1 MKNELKISTLS
12 IVCVL
17 CAAVT
22 MPSFGASAVRAL
34 GGAGTY
40 SSASSAASSGASTV
54 RGGSM
59 RVTNAKPVTTTST
72 TRAAT
77 RSSASPRLSIGK
89 YLGGATTVGGAV
101 SGVTKP
107 GQSSQADSWKPR
119 VEALEAFMGYTEDG
133 TPIVDTVEGLVVD
146 VETLKQDLKDI
157 TGVDYAVTA
166 DYTNGVLTIKQGD
179 QEVLSESFVT
189 TEGLEEIQDALA
201 DLTSRVST
209 NEKAIEDLKAAVE
222 SLDAVESG
230 EFAQQ
235 VAALQAA
242 DNALQDAI
250 NLIDL
255 TPYAEQEYVD
265 GLVGDLKN
273 ADKTINE
280 KIAALESG
288 SSESVS
294 GLAQVK
300 EDLQGVADDLAAL
313 ESRVATSESEI
324 AALKLSKAD
333 VTALTAAQ
341 QALEAAIAGK
351 QDKGEYAAADALE
364 ELAADVEALKS
375 SSTSNEVIEQ
385 LNAKVDAIAADYV
398 TDSEMQTAIAGVQA
412 LIPSLV
418 GYAKTADLAA
428 VATSGQYADLEGKP
442 EIPSIEGLATSEALN
457 TLKTTL
463 EASIA
468 EKQEKGEYLVAADL
482 KTLEDAVEALQ
493 TGKAD
498 ASTVE
503 TIQETISKLG
513 DTYASKA
520 DMTAADEALQ
530 AAIDAIQIPSLAGF
544 ATTEYVDNMVAGL
557 DAVDDEIKAD
567 VALKA
572 NAADLAAVATTGS
585 YNDLI
590 DQPDMTQYVTNNVLE
605 QKNYVTNE
613 TLEQKN
619 YVTNE
624 TLEQKNY
631 LTEDKAS
638 TTYLTE
644 QKAADTYLTEEQ
656 AAETYLT
663 ESNVNQFVEI
673 KDGSITTAKL
683 APGAVTSDKIDTE
696 LDAGAMVM
704 LMSNGDGTSTWVDV
718 TVD

>member
-89 YLGGATTVGGAV
+89 YLGGATTVGGAA

-107 GQSSQADSWKPR
+107 GQASSVGDRVSKLEVR
-119 VEALEAFMGYTEDG
+119 VEEL
-133 TPIVDTVEGLVVD
+133 
-146 VETLKQDLKDI
+146 
-157 TGVDYAVTA
+157 
-166 DYTNGVLTIKQGD
+166 
-179 QEVLSESFVT
+179 
-189 TEGLEEIQDALA
+189 QDALNA
-201 DLTSRVST
+201 TGGEYKIEAEQDAGKLTIWQGDNKIIEANFLTQEGLDALQAALDELTSRVST
-209 NEKAIEDLKAAVE
+209 NEKAIEDLNAAVE

-242 DNALQDAI
+242 DKALQDAI
-250 NLIDL
+250 DLIDL

-265 GLVGDLKN
+265 GLVDDLKN

-300 EDLQGVADDLAAL
+300 EDLEGVADGLAAL
-313 ESRVATSESEI
+313 ESRVATNELEI
-324 AALKLSKAD
+324 ADLKSSKAD
-333 VTALTAAQ
+333 VAALTAAQ

-364 ELAADVEALKS
+364 ELAADVEALKGS
-375 SSTSNEVIEQ
+375 SASSQVVQELSSKVAAIES
-385 LNAKVDAIAADYV
+385 DYV
-398 TDSEMQTAIAGVQA
+398 TDSEMQTAIAGVRD
-412 LIPSLV
+412 LIPSLE

-442 EIPSIEGLATSEALN
+442 DIPSIEGLATSEALN

-482 KTLEDAVEALQ
+482 KTLEDAVEALRS
-493 TGKAD
+493 GKAD

-530 AAIDAIQIPSLAGF
+530 AAIDAIQIPSLNGY
-544 ATTEYVDNMVAGL
+544 ATEDYVDNMVAGL
-557 DAVDDEIKAD
+557 DAVDEEIKAD

-572 NAADLAAVATTGS
+572 NAADLATVATTGS

-590 DQPDMTQYVTNNVLE
+590 DQPDMTQYVTNNVLEQKNYVTNETLE

>member
-412 LIPSLV
+412 LIPSLED
-418 GYAKTADLAA
+418 YAKTADVDAALALK
-428 VATSGQYADLEGKP
+428 ADKT
-442 EIPSIEGLATSEALN
+442 EIPSIDDLATKQAL
-457 TLKTTL
+457 TDLQTTL

>member
-89 YLGGATTVGGAV
+89 YLANSSTVNGGAG
-101 SGVTKP
+101 SKPMNP
-107 GQSSQADSWKPR
+107 GQASSVGDRVAKLEVR
-119 VEALEAFMGYTEDG
+119 VEEL
-133 TPIVDTVEGLVVD
+133 
-146 VETLKQDLKDI
+146 
-157 TGVDYAVTA
+157 
-166 DYTNGVLTIKQGD
+166 
-179 QEVLSESFVT
+179 
-189 TEGLEEIQDALA
+189 QDALNA
-201 DLTSRVST
+201 TGGEYKIEAEQDAGKLTIWQGDNKIIEANFLTQEGLDALQAALDELTSRVST
-209 NEKAIEDLKAAVE
+209 NEKAIEDLEAAVE
-222 SLDAVESG
+222 NLDAVESG
-230 EFAQQ
+230 EFTQQ
-235 VAALQAA
+235 IAALQAA

-313 ESRVATSESEI
+313 ESRVATNESEI

-351 QDKGEYAAADALE
+351 QDKGEYAAKEALE
-364 ELAADVEALKS
+364 ELATAVEALKGS
-375 SSTSNEVIEQ
+375 SASSQVVQELSSKVAAIES
-385 LNAKVDAIAADYV
+385 DYV

-412 LIPSLV
+412 LIPSLE
-418 GYAKTADLAA
+418 GYAKTADVDAALALK
-428 VATSGQYADLEGKP
+428 ADKT
-442 EIPSIEGLATSEALN
+442 EIPSIDGLATSQELTN
-457 TLKTTL
+457 LQTTL
-463 EASIA
+463 QAAID

-482 KTLEDAVEALQ
+482 TTLNDAITALQ

-498 ASTVE
+498 ASTVT

-513 DTYASKA
+513 DTYATKA

-530 AAIDAIQIPSLAGF
+530 AAIDAIQIPSLNGY
-544 ATTEYVDNMVAGL
+544 ATEDYVDNMVAGL

-624 TLEQKNY
+624 TLEQKKY